1 MTGRVLRVA
10 LLYWLPVLAYCV
22 FIFLQSG
29 GASPIRVLLFPH
41 QDKVAHFLGYGLLG
55 ALFVR
60 AFRGTWPETGWRPL
74 WLLGAVCAGLYGL
87 TDEFHQSF
95 VAVRSGDPADFVA
108 DLAGSGAGA
117 WLAAWK
123 GRGRD
128 QIAD

>member
-1 MTGRVLRVA
+1 
-10 LLYWLPVLAYCV
+10 WLPVLAYCD